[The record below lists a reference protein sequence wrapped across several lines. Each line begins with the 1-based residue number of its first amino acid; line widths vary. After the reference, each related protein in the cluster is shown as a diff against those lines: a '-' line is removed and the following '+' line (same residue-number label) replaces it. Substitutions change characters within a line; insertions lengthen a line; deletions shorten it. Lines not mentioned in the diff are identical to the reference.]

1 MSGPPHGPPVIDMT
15 YAIEISGL
23 TKDFEVGFLKKKPVR
38 ALDGLSLEVPKGLI
52 FGFLG
57 PNGAGKTTTLK
68 LLMGLLRPT
77 SGSARILGEPISNV
91 AMHSRIGYL
100 PEQAYFYD
108 YLTARELMHYFGRL
122 GGIDDRTLS
131 ARIPEVLA
139 RVGLDE
145 SAFDRQLRKFSKG
158 MLQRAGLAQ
167 AIVNDP
173 EVVFLDEPMSG
184 LDPIGRRHVRDL
196 ILELRD
202 SGKTVFFSSH
212 ILSDVE
218 ALCDEV
224 AILNRGRLVEKGR
237 LADILGRRGG
247 QLEIVVTGL
256 SDDAVS
262 QLQAEGL
269 VISRSPGGAQI
280 QVTDESAVDAALAR
294 ARALGGRL
302 ISVNQTKS
310 SLEDFF
316 MREVVGVDDSSAASD
331 SASAT

>member
-1 MSGPPHGPPVIDMT
+1 MT
-15 YAIEISGL
+15 HAIEISGL
-23 TKDFEVGFLKKKPVR
+23 TKDFEVGFLRKRPIR
-38 ALDGLSLEVPKGLI
+38 ALDDLNLQVSAGGI

-77 SGSARILGEPISNV
+77 SGSARILGLPISDV

-122 GGIDDRTLS
+122 GGVDDATL
-131 ARIPEVLA
+131 AVRIPELLERA
-139 RVGLDE
+139 GLDE

-158 MLQRAGLAQ
+158 MLQRTGLAQ
-167 AIVNDP
+167 ALVNDP
-173 EVVFLDEPMSG
+173 EIVFLDEPMSG
-184 LDPIGRRHVRDL
+184 LDPIGRRQVRDL
-196 ILELRD
+196 ILGLRD
-202 SGKTVFFSSH
+202 TGKTVFFSSH

-224 AILNRGRLVEKGR
+224 AILNRGRLVETGK
-237 LADILGRRGG
+237 LDDILGRRAG

-256 SDDAVS
+256 SDDAVR
-262 QLQAEGL
+262 QLESEGL
-269 VISRSPGGAQI
+269 TVSKSPGGAHV
-280 QVTDESAVDAALAR
+280 QVADESAVDAALAR
-294 ARALGGRL
+294 CRAVGGRL
-302 ISVNQTKS
+302 ISVSQTRS

-316 MREVVGVDDSSAASD
+316 MRELSGTGSGNEVSTQTAVE
-331 SASAT
+331 

>member
-1 MSGPPHGPPVIDMT
+1 MT
-15 YAIEISGL
+15 YAIEISAL

-108 YLTARELMHYFGRL
+108 YLTARELLHYFGRL
-122 GGIDDRTLS
+122 GGIDDRTLAS
-131 ARIPEVLA
+131 RVPKVLA

-224 AILNRGRLVEKGR
+224 AILNRGRLVETGR

-269 VISRSPGGAQI
+269 VISRSP
-280 QVTDESAVDAALAR
+280 V
-294 ARALGGRL
+294 GRNL
-302 ISVNQTKS
+302 SR
-310 SLEDFF
+310 SL
-316 MREVVGVDDSSAASD
+316 SSA
-331 SASAT
+331 